1 MRLEYI
7 KSWGDCWRVKFFNP
21 LDQVNYVHLS
31 KDKFRDEL
39 DVWKWWNHNMKEQ
52 TNGSNT

>member
-7 KSWGDCWRVKFFNP
+7 KPWGDCWRVKFFNP
-21 LDQVNYVHLS
+21 LNKVNYVYLS

-39 DVWKWWNHNMKEQ
+39 DVWKWWINYPEDIL
-52 TNGSNT
+52 